1 MFQKKRVN
9 IKHLDESRSKQ
20 KWKLGLQKLDPKQ
33 EKEEGLNLKLNLEVQ
48 QEPMKW
54 GLRFT
59 IRSSSILCILLDPT
73 LRGDI

>member
-1 MFQKKRVN
+1 
-9 IKHLDESRSKQ
+9 
-20 KWKLGLQKLDPKQ
+20 
-33 EKEEGLNLKLNLEVQ
+33 
-48 QEPMKW
+48 MKW